1 MHLQFVYDYRS
12 PYAYLANTQ
21 LASLNHPVE
30 YCAVDI
36 VAVMKKVN
44 NQPSPACPA
53 KSRYSGVDA
62 GRWAALYQV
71 PLKPNSRLF
80 KALRSQEFDGSLFS
94 RAGIAAQLLGAFE
107 VVHPTLFEAIW
118 AGDDDLL
125 SVDGRKA
132 FLERLGVEVD
142 IWQIADSAPV
152 REQLAEANDE
162 AASRGVFGVPTF
174 FCGDEQ
180 FFGNDR
186 LDFVRAALKSAQE
199 A

>member
-1 MHLQFVYDYRS
+1 MRLQFVYDYRS
-12 PYAYLANTQ
+12 PYAYLADTQ
-21 LASLNHPVE
+21 LASLNHPVK
-30 YCAVDI
+30 YLAVDI
-36 VAVMKKVN
+36 VAVMKAVN

-53 KSRYSGVDA
+53 KSKYSGVDA
-62 GRWAALYQV
+62 ARWAALYQV
-71 PLKPNSRLF
+71 PLKPNTRVF

-94 RAGIAAQLLGAFE
+94 RAGIAAQLLGIFE
-107 VVHPTLFEAIW
+107 VVHSPLFKAIW

-125 SVDGRKA
+125 TVGGRLE

-142 IWQIADSAPV
+142 FWQIADSAPV
-152 REQLAEANDE
+152 REQLAEANDG

-186 LDFVRAALKSAQE
+186 LDFVRAALNSAQE
-199 A
+199 V